1 MWVSWLVC
9 LGLGRDS
16 GVEELDAEELGRT
29 IELLYNAFQ
38 GVESV
43 GGSLSPF
50 VPTQEYVEEPI
61 VVLLEA
67 FLERMRRIRGNPVFY
82 EPGCGNAKV
91 TGHVA
96 SRGYY
101 AVCLELDED
110 LTRTASEATRGL
122 LVDVV
127 RGDLATFTLRRA
139 DVAYAYLLPRAVR
152 LVLEA
157 LSGRG
162 TVLLSL
168 DYPAEG
174 DKGQVMVTELRIMHR
189 GVYVYKA

>member
-1 MWVSWLVC
+1 M
-9 LGLGRDS
+9 GRDGGRS
-16 GVEELDAEELGRT
+16 VEGIDAEELGRT
-29 IELLYNAFQ
+29 IELLYDAFHT
-38 GVESV
+38 VESV

-61 VVLLEA
+61 AVLLEA
-67 FLERMRRIRGNPVFY
+67 FLERMRLVRGNPVFY
-82 EPGCGNAKV
+82 EPGCGTARI
-91 TGHVA
+91 TSRVA
-96 SRGYY
+96 SKGYY

-110 LTRTASEATRGL
+110 LAGMASRATRGL

-127 RGDLATFTLRRA
+127 RGDLATFALRRA

-157 LSGRG
+157 LSNRG

-168 DYPAEG
+168 DYPAED
-174 DKGQVMVTELRIMHR
+174 DKGQVMAAELRIMHR
-189 GVYVYKA
+189 GVYVYRS